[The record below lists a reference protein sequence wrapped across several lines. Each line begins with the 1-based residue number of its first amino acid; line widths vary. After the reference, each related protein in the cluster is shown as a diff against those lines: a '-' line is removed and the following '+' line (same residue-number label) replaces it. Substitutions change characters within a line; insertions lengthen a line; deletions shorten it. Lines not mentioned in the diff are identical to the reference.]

1 MIAGNWK
8 MNGTCESARA
18 LIRSIIAGID
28 EEMELLERNDFVVC
42 PAYLHLGLLLGEH
55 GKGFFPVALG
65 AQDCA
70 ANEDGAYTGDVS
82 AAMLKDFG
90 CEYVIL
96 GHSERRQY
104 HEESDN
110 LIADKARLAHKHGLK
125 TIICVGEMEAERDAG
140 VEKNVVGKQLK
151 DSLPETSSSE
161 NTVVAYEPVWAIGTG
176 KVATPADVAE
186 MHSFIRGELARKL
199 DDSEQIR
206 ILYGGSVKPENAG
219 ELFAVDNVDGVLIGG
234 ASLKA
239 VQYLDI
245 ARAS

>member
-1 MIAGNWK
+1 
-8 MNGTCESARA
+8 
-18 LIRSIIAGID
+18 
-28 EEMELLERNDFVVC
+28 
-42 PAYLHLGLLLGEH
+42 
-55 GKGFFPVALG
+55 
-65 AQDCA
+65 
-70 ANEDGAYTGDVS
+70 
-82 AAMLKDFG
+82 
-90 CEYVIL
+90 
-96 GHSERRQY
+96 
-104 HEESDN
+104 
-110 LIADKARLAHKHGLK
+110 
-125 TIICVGEMEAERDAG
+125 MEAERDAG